1 MLRLQRLAA
10 PLRSVVRP
18 RLDVRSLASR
28 VKPSLSLS
36 KRVMSTAVANVND
49 NEVAKPA
56 EESAVAESEGKG
68 ILGRGYEW
76 YPVCGLALAAAITQ
90 EWWIMD
96 EHIITGGSFMAIL
109 YSAYV
114 LGYDRMETAEKEAW
128 DKLLAQSR
136 AAWGIRLDMLK
147 RYQSL
152 EQFSLSHAEELRNL
166 YAEEQ
171 KINEMAVEYQNLKH
185 QFDTRNAVLAK
196 LNSIKVLEDDARR
209 QAIAA
214 LSKKAGEYVTQAYAS
229 APDNVKL
236 KAVESGIANIADELT
251 TRSIALSR
259 SQSAAPLA
267 SDDPVKLLFDEFLS
281 TPRTF
286 EQLGVENYVQKF
298 IERRSKKADH

>member
-1 MLRLQRLAA
+1 
-10 PLRSVVRP
+10 
-18 RLDVRSLASR
+18 
-28 VKPSLSLS
+28 
-36 KRVMSTAVANVND
+36 MSTAVANVDD
-49 NEVAKPA
+49 NAAAKPA
-56 EESAVAESEGKG
+56 DEAIASDEPKG

-76 YPVCGLALAAAITQ
+76 YPVIGLAVSAAITQ

-109 YSAYV
+109 YAAYV
-114 LGYDRMETAEKEAW
+114 LGYDTVNNADKESW
-128 DKLLAQSR
+128 EKLLAQSR
-136 AAWGIRLDMLK
+136 AAWGIRLDVLK
-147 RYQSL
+147 RYEAL
-152 EQFSLSHAEELRNL
+152 EKFSLSHSDELRNL

-171 KINEMAVEYQNLKH
+171 KINEMAVEYRNLKH

-209 QAIAA
+209 QAIIA
-214 LSKKAGEYVTQAYAS
+214 LSKKAGEYVTQAYSS

-236 KAVESGIANIADELT
+236 KAVESGINNIAPELT

-259 SQSAAPLA
+259 SKPPAPLA
-267 SDDPVKLLFDEFLS
+267 SDDPVKLLFDEYLA

-298 IERRSKKADH
+298 LERRSKAQKAGH